1 MISSSNYISKMTS
14 KDVTLI
20 IDQIQS
26 VIPNKTHGEVIDE
39 LFPDLSPIVRVTILI
54 LMYKVSGGN
63 KND

>member
-1 MISSSNYISKMTS
+1 MTS
-14 KDVTLI
+14 KDFTLI